1 MFTPLRTDRLI
12 IRPVEP
18 ADLDALVARRNDPE
32 TARYQSWTVPFPRDT
47 AERLLAGAAAMEGPE
62 DDEWWMATIV
72 RIDDGAII
80 GDLAVH
86 PTWGGRSVE
95 IGYNLASD
103 QRGSGFAV
111 EATEELVRY
120 LFQDYGAKRISAMMH
135 PENIAST
142 MVAERI
148 GFTFEGR
155 TKLSYWVGDG
165 ADAENTDDLLYG
177 LVREDWDR
185 WRERPTGRP
194 ATVTLVDVTSENHRE
209 VGELKTHKSQ
219 ERLVAPVEATFAD
232 ALFLPKTKEGKQRQ
246 ATLHGIA
253 ADDELVGFVALA
265 VAVAPDE
272 EPYLWRLLIDRAHQR
287 RGIAG
292 AALDQIEAS
301 LVADGHTSMR
311 VSWAPGKG
319 SPEPFYLG
327 RGFAPTGRIS
337 DGEIEG
343 RKLL

>member
-1 MFTPLRTDRLI
+1 MFTPLRTDRLT

-18 ADLDALVARRNDPE
+18 TDLDALVARRNDPE
-32 TARYQSWTVPFPRDT
+32 TARYQSWTVPFPRDA
-47 AERLLAGAAAMEGPE
+47 AEQLLTGAAAMEGPE
-62 DDEWWMATIV
+62 DDTWWMATIEGN
-72 RIDDGAII
+72 DDGAII

-103 QRGSGFAV
+103 QRGNGFAV

-120 LFQDYGAKRISAMMH
+120 LFEDFGATRLSAMMH
-135 PENIAST
+135 PENVAST

-148 GFTFEGR
+148 GFVFEGR

-165 ADAENTDDLLYG
+165 DDAENTDDLLYG

-185 WRERPTGRP
+185 WRARPTGRP
-194 ATVTLVDVTSENHRE
+194 TSVTLVDITSENYQE
-209 VGELKTHKSQ
+209 LGGLKTHKSQ
-219 ERLVAPVEATFAD
+219 ERFVDPVEATFAET
-232 ALFLPKTKEGKQRQ
+232 LFLPEIEDGKRYK
-246 ATLHGIA
+246 AVLHGIA
-253 ADDELVGFVALA
+253 ADDERVGAIALS
-265 VAVAPDE
+265 VAVGHDE
-272 EPYLWRLLIDRAHQR
+272 DPYLWRLLIDRAHQR

-301 LVADGHTSMR
+301 LVADGHPSML

-327 RGFAPTGRIS
+327 RGFTPTGQIT
-337 DGEIEG
+337 DGEIEA